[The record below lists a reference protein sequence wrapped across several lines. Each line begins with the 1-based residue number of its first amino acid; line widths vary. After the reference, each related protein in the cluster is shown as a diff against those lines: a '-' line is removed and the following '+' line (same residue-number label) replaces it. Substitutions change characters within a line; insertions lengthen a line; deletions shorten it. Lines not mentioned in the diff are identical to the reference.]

1 MNMCHC
7 VLYFYLCTNISTI
20 HLFSTLFT
28 EALNIGNDDPNAS
41 INFSVHR
48 ILKPFQSALYC
59 SNLRHINTTKKYII
73 NQKVNERNNKDES
86 EHVNIYR
93 WEVRSI

>member
-1 MNMCHC
+1 MH
-7 VLYFYLCTNISTI
+7 FIFLCMYECISTI

-28 EALNIGNDDPNAS
+28 EAMNIGNDPNAS

-59 SNLRHINTTKKYII
+59 SNLRHINTKKNSARKNRNKNKY
-73 NQKVNERNNKDES
+73 ERGRALLGFS
-86 EHVNIYR
+86 
-93 WEVRSI
+93 